1 MIHTK
6 RVIFMI
12 LPLLSVPPYHYLDID
27 RNRTGDEAAPAAISD
42 VENIPSRRI
51 G

>member
-1 MIHTK
+1 M
-6 RVIFMI
+6 IFMI

-27 RNRTGDEAAPAAISD
+27 RNRDGDEAAPAAISD